1 MRFHGFILD
10 PAAETRPALARRQ
23 DNAGVVAAT
32 YSGDTPG
39 MSTGRAEP
47 GPPDGATIAAFLT
60 VAVLGG
66 LNAIAVKAQVRELD
80 PFWSAGSRFAAAGL
94 LLVVVVL
101 VTRRAFPQGP
111 SLRGAAIYGAL
122 AFSAP
127 FGLIYPA
134 LREVPAATAMV
145 FIALVPLETF
155 FLAILLKQE
164 AFKLQGLVG
173 ALVSAGGVLLV
184 VSDQLGAD
192 IPLAPMLLIL
202 LGTVFIAISA
212 IRLKSIPRAD
222 PYATNAVAMLAGGA
236 SLLIV
241 SLAAGEAWAIPSRAE
256 TWVASAYLVVLGS
269 IALFGLYL
277 FALRRW
283 TASGVSYT
291 TLLMPLVTLPVA
303 AILFDEPITVPF
315 LVGAIVAILGIYVG
329 AFMPVRPRRS
339 TVTAAPECLPIED
352 CPELPALAGAR

>member
-1 MRFHGFILD
+1 MIEARS
-10 PAAETRPALARRQ
+10 RPDR
-23 DNAGVVAAT
+23 T
-32 YSGDTPG
+32 
-39 MSTGRAEP
+39 
-47 GPPDGATIAAFLT
+47 TIAAFFT

-66 LNAIAVKAQVRELD
+66 LNAIAVKVQVHELD
-80 PFWSAGSRFAAAGL
+80 PFWSAGSRFVAAGV
-94 LLVVVVL
+94 LLVLIVL
-101 VTRRAFPQGP
+101 ATQRAFPRGA

-134 LREVPAATAMV
+134 LRQVPAATTMV

-155 FLAILLKQE
+155 FLAIFVRQE
-164 AFKLQGLVG
+164 AFKFQGLIG
-173 ALVSAGGVLLV
+173 AIVSAGGVLLV
-184 VSDQLGAD
+184 VSDQLGAAV
-192 IPLAPMLLIL
+192 PLAPMLLIL
-202 LGTVFIAISA
+202 VGTVFIAISA
-212 IRLKSIPRAD
+212 ILLKSIPRAD
-222 PYATNAVAMLAGGA
+222 PYATNAVAMLVGGVI
-236 SLLIV
+236 LLIV
-241 SLAAGEAWAIPSRAE
+241 SVAAGDAWAIPSLPE

-283 TASGVSYT
+283 TASAVSYT

-303 AILFDEPITVPF
+303 SILFDEPITLPF
-315 LVGAIVAILGIYVG
+315 LVGAAVAIIGIYVG

-352 CPELPALAGAR
+352 CPEVPAPTRARSARPRAV

>member
-1 MRFHGFILD
+1 MT
-10 PAAETRPALARRQ
+10 EARSR
-23 DNAGVVAAT
+23 
-32 YSGDTPG
+32 
-39 MSTGRAEP
+39 
-47 GPPDGATIAAFLT
+47 PDGTTIAAFFT

-80 PFWSAGSRFAAAGL
+80 PFWSAGSRFVMAGL
-94 LLVVVVL
+94 LLVVIVL
-101 VTRRAFPQGP
+101 ASRRPFPRGA

-134 LREVPAATAMV
+134 LREVPAATTMV

-155 FLAILLKQE
+155 ILAVVLKQE
-164 AFKLQGLVG
+164 AFKFQGLLG
-173 ALVSAGGVLLV
+173 AIVSAGGVLLV
-184 VSDQLGAD
+184 VSDQLGAA

-202 LGTVFIAISA
+202 LGTAFIASSGIL
-212 IRLKSIPRAD
+212 LKSIPRAD
-222 PYATNAVAMLAGGA
+222 PYATNAIAMLVGGG
-236 SLLIV
+236 LLLAL
-241 SLAAGEAWAIPSRAE
+241 SLAATEVWAIPSLTE
-256 TWVASAYLVVLGS
+256 TWAASAYLVVLGS

-303 AILFDEPITVPF
+303 AILFNEPITMPF
-315 LVGAIVAILGIYVG
+315 LVGAGVAIVGIYVG
-329 AFMPVRPRRS
+329 AFMPARPHRS

-352 CPELPALAGAR
+352 CPEMPALAGAR

>member
-1 MRFHGFILD
+1 
-10 PAAETRPALARRQ
+10 
-23 DNAGVVAAT
+23 
-32 YSGDTPG
+32 
-39 MSTGRAEP
+39 
-47 GPPDGATIAAFLT
+47 
-60 VAVLGG
+60 VLGG

-80 PFWSAGSRFAAAGL
+80 PFWSAGSRFVTAGL
-94 LLVVVVL
+94 LLVAIVL
-101 VTRRAFPQGP
+101 VSRRAFPRGA

-134 LREVPAATAMV
+134 LREVPAATTMV

-155 FLAILLKQE
+155 ILAVVLKQE
-164 AFKLQGLVG
+164 AFKFQGLLG
-173 ALVSAGGVLLV
+173 AIISAGGVLLV
-184 VSDQLGAD
+184 VSDQLGAA

-202 LGTVFIAISA
+202 LGTAFIASSGIL
-212 IRLKSIPRAD
+212 LKSIPRAD
-222 PYATNAVAMLAGGA
+222 PYATNAIAMLVGGG
-236 SLLIV
+236 LLLV
-241 SLAAGEAWAIPSRAE
+241 LSLAATEAWAIPSLPE
-256 TWVASAYLVVLGS
+256 TWAASAYLVVLGS

-303 AILFDEPITVPF
+303 AILFNEPITMPF
-315 LVGAIVAILGIYVG
+315 LVGAAVAIVGIYIG
-329 AFMPVRPRRS
+329 AFMPVRPHRS

-352 CPELPALAGAR
+352 CPEMPALAGAR

>member
-1 MRFHGFILD
+1 MT
-10 PAAETRPALARRQ
+10 EARSR
-23 DNAGVVAAT
+23 
-32 YSGDTPG
+32 
-39 MSTGRAEP
+39 
-47 GPPDGATIAAFLT
+47 PDGTTIAAFFT

-80 PFWSAGSRFAAAGL
+80 PFWSAGSRFVTAGL
-94 LLVVVVL
+94 LLVAIVL
-101 VTRRAFPQGP
+101 VSRRAFPRGA

-134 LREVPAATAMV
+134 LREVPAATTMV

-155 FLAILLKQE
+155 ILAVVLKQE
-164 AFKLQGLVG
+164 AFKFQGLLG
-173 ALVSAGGVLLV
+173 AIVSAGGVLLV
-184 VSDQLGAD
+184 VSDQLGAA

-202 LGTVFIAISA
+202 LGTAFIASSGIL
-212 IRLKSIPRAD
+212 LKSIPRAD
-222 PYATNAVAMLAGGA
+222 PYATNAIAMLVGGG
-236 SLLIV
+236 LLLAL
-241 SLAAGEAWAIPSRAE
+241 SLAATEVWAIPSLTE
-256 TWVASAYLVVLGS
+256 TWAASAYLVVLGS

-303 AILFDEPITVPF
+303 AILFNEPITMPF
-315 LVGAIVAILGIYVG
+315 LVGAGVAIVGIYVG
-329 AFMPVRPRRS
+329 AFMPARPHRS

-352 CPELPALAGAR
+352 CPEMPALAGAR